1 MNVTGTLVNQITE
14 THLVVL
20 FDNQLDRDIKVV
32 PSCSSRGFYQVEPR
46 GYLQVNITADSK
58 DSFKEI
64 VFKAYD
70 KKENIVLLNNN
81 EYITLRPSFDKGFVN
96 HVTITPPGMTTTSK
110 QIEIATGG
118 VLLKKA
124 TLKNFIVNCNIH
136 SKKPF

>member
-1 MNVTGTLVNQITE
+1 MPVEEANVNVTGTLVNQITE

-32 PSCSSRGFYQVEPR
+32 PSRSSRGFYQVEPR
-46 GYLQVNITADSK
+46 GYMQVNITVDSQ
-58 DSFKEI
+58 DPFKEI

-70 KKENIVLLNNN
+70 KKENIIVLLNNN
-81 EYITLRPSFDKGFVN
+81 EYIRLRPSFDKDFVN

-118 VLLKKA
+118 VL
-124 TLKNFIVNCNIH
+124 
-136 SKKPF
+136 

>member
-20 FDNQLDRDIKVV
+20 FDNQLDRGIKVV
-32 PSCSSRGFYQVEPR
+32 PSRSSRGFYQVEPR
-46 GYLQVNITADSK
+46 GFLQVNITADSK

-64 VFKAYD
+64 VFKAYG

-81 EYITLRPSFDKGFVN
+81 EYIRLRPSFDKDFVN

-118 VLLKKA
+118 VL
-124 TLKNFIVNCNIH
+124 
-136 SKKPF
+136 